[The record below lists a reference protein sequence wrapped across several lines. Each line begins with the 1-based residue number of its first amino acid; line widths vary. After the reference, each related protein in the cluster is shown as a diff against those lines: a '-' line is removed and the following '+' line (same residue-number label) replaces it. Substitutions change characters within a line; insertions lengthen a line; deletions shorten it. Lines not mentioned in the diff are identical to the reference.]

1 MKNAVLTLVV
11 LMSGVSA
18 MAASGL
24 RTRAESIKDS
34 RVEMEKQTELKI
46 LEMLEESRIR
56 DEQARMRTIQGT
68 SFNVQPVQQAPVQQA
83 PVQQQVQQIQTN

>member
-1 MKNAVLTLVV
+1 MKNAVLALVV

-18 MAASGL
+18 MAASAL
-24 RTRAESIKDS
+24 RSRAESIKDS

-56 DEQARMRTIQGT
+56 DEQARMRSIEGT
-68 SFNVQPVQQAPVQQA
+68 SFNVQAPAQQAPVQQT
-83 PVQQQVQQIQTN
+83 QTN

>member
-1 MKNAVLTLVV
+1 MQKVVLSLVV
-11 LMSGVSA
+11 LISGVSA

-24 RTRAESIKDS
+24 RSRAEAIKDS

-56 DEQARMRTIQGT
+56 DEQARMRSIEGT
-68 SFNVQPVQQAPVQQA
+68 SFNVQAPAQQPVQQVH
-83 PVQQQVQQIQTN
+83 TN

>member
-1 MKNAVLTLVV
+1 MKFTVLSLVV
-11 LMSGVSA
+11 LMSGASA

-24 RTRAESIKDS
+24 RSRTESIKDS

-56 DEQARMRTIQGT
+56 DEQARMRAIEGT
-68 SFNVQPVQQAPVQQA
+68 SFNVQPT
-83 PVQQQVQQIQTN
+83 QQVPARQIQ

>member
-24 RTRAESIKDS
+24 RTRAEAIKES
-34 RVEMEKQTELKI
+34 RVDMEKQTELKI

-56 DEQARMRTIQGT
+56 DEQARMRTIEGT
-68 SFNVQPVQQAPVQQA
+68 SFNVQQPQQAPNQQ
-83 PVQQQVQQIQTN
+83 PVQQIQTN

>member
-1 MKNAVLTLVV
+1 MQKVVLSLVV

-24 RTRAESIKDS
+24 RSRAEAIKDS

-56 DEQARMRTIQGT
+56 DEQARMRSIEGT
-68 SFNVQPVQQAPVQQA
+68 SFNVQAPA
-83 PVQQQVQQIQTN
+83 QQQVQQVHTN

>member
-1 MKNAVLTLVV
+1 MKNAVLVLVV
-11 LMSGVSA
+11 FMSGVSA

-24 RTRAESIKDS
+24 RSRAEAIKDS

-56 DEQARMRTIQGT
+56 DEQARMRSIEGT
-68 SFNVQPVQQAPVQQA
+68 SFNVQAPAQQVPVQQVH
-83 PVQQQVQQIQTN
+83 TN